1 MLGSKQITKAAN
13 VFIFLI
19 LVIISWSFKSSYF
32 SYALILFVLFL
43 VMDGIYSVQNNRTF
57 YPKRTR
63 LFYVMTAGIFVFYL
77 ASNLTSIL
85 HWNRL
90 DLIKSLDYTWLCF
103 PFFLTWW
110 ILSKYDAEKGL
121 RWGIL
126 AGAAIACVIGIY
138 QWYLQPG
145 IRVQSSYANPNHFGT
160 MIDITIPFIAYFMLS
175 CKNIIYRIIAS
186 VVLLGQVF
194 CLFATSSR
202 GALIGLIGA
211 LILSTLLS
219 GLIAKRGSQFQLRKS
234 VVALALGLVILGGFG
249 AYYMEHGRAES
260 HLGGERMFMIE
271 ASIDMWK
278 DHPFIGVGAAHWQE
292 NYYGAYHPEGA
303 SEKGLTMPHNM
314 PLYFLSTGGILGGIG
329 FIAFYVLSFM
339 GLYLV
344 LREQESF
351 LFSICALIPF
361 FAFLIQGLVDT
372 TIINKIPARMYF
384 ALMGYLTALSIN
396 YNKKASNKK

>member
-1 MLGSKQITKAAN
+1 MYQIAN
-13 VFIFLI
+13 VVIFLFF
-19 LVIISWSFKSSYF
+19 VIISWCFKASYF
-32 SYALILFVLFL
+32 SFAIGLFALFVVFEVIYKYKYEVRILPHGSESFRYWSTGIFILYLLFL
-43 VMDGIYSVQNNRTF
+43 LSAVFHHDRSDIVQSIN
-57 YPKRTR
+57 YMC
-63 LFYVMTAGIFVFYL
+63 LTA
-77 ASNLTSIL
+77 
-85 HWNRL
+85 
-90 DLIKSLDYTWLCF
+90 
-103 PFFLTWW
+103 PFFMTWW
-110 ILSKYDAEKGL
+110 ISGKYSVEKGVK
-121 RWGIL
+121 WGIL
-126 AGAAIACVIGIY
+126 VGMLIACGIGVY

-145 IRVQSSYANPNHFGT
+145 IRVQSSYASPNHFGT
-160 MIDITIPFIAYFMLS
+160 MIDITIPFVAYFMLS

-186 VVLLGQVF
+186 VVLLGQAF
-194 CLFATSSR
+194 CLYAASSR

-211 LILSTLLS
+211 LILSTLVS
-219 GLIAKRGSQFQLRKS
+219 GFIAKCGSQFHLRKS
-234 VVALALGLVILGGFG
+234 VVALVLGLVILGGFG

-278 DHPFIGVGAAHWQE
+278 DHPFIGVGAAHWYE

-344 LREQESF
+344 LRKQRSF
-351 LFSICALIPF
+351 LLSICALIPF
-361 FAFLIQGLVDT
+361 FAFFIQGLVDT

-384 ALMGYLTALSIN
+384 AVMGYLTALSIN
-396 YNKKASNKK
+396 NDENNGNKK